1 MNNIKVGKGKSSIT
15 KKKTIKNQGLKIMI
29 IIIIVIIIIIITT
42 TIIIIIGVLGYHDGN
57 CRDFGGKKKRCYL
70 TNK

>member
-42 TIIIIIGVLGYHDGN
+42 IIIIIGVLGYHDGN
-57 CRDFGGKKKRCYL
+57 CRDFGGKKKML
-70 TNK
+70 SNK

>member
-1 MNNIKVGKGKSSIT
+1 MNNIKLGKGKSSIT

-29 IIIIVIIIIIITT
+29 IIIIVIIIIIIIIT

-57 CRDFGGKKKRCYL
+57 CRDFGGKKKML
-70 TNK
+70 SNK